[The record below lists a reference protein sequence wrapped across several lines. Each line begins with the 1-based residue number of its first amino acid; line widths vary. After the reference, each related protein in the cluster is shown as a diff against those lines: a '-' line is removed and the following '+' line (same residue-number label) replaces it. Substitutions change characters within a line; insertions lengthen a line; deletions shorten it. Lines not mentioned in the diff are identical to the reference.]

1 VYTSTK
7 FDSLEVAV
15 SVFAVA
21 ILVTIYG
28 FAVYSH
34 LISGNGPR
42 DLPKDLKH

>member
-15 SVFAVA
+15 SVFAVV

-28 FAVYSH
+28 FAI